1 MRPSFLDHNDGQ
13 REWNRRMETLPHRIM
28 VAYLKYH
35 SITLV
40 MRLYEHIASKI
51 YTEEKVDKLTMDTF
65 EAAKRGSARTGKSK
79 ELGSEMLRVCWNA
92 NIISFLADYSVH
104 QVILAYAYYAYIRE
118 QRRKIKN
125 GGGDNDSE
133 STIHGGSVALSFVR
147 KSTLLALSRGV
158 CLGFASLGGALGST
172 VWPGWGTLAG
182 SNIGDTIG
190 FSLMEDVM
198 ERPSPSHE

>member
-1 MRPSFLDHNDGQ
+1 
-13 REWNRRMETLPHRIM
+13 MEALPHRIM

-40 MRLYEHIASKI
+40 MRLYEHIAAKMYS
-51 YTEEKVDKLTMDTF
+51 EEKVDKLTMDTF

-104 QVILAYAYYAYIRE
+104 QIILAYAYYAYIRE

-133 STIHGGSVALSFVR
+133 SAIHGGSVALSFVR

-158 CLGFASLGGALGST
+158 CLGFASIGGALGST

-182 SNIGDTIG
+182 SNIGDTVG

-198 ERPSPSHE
+198 ERPSPSLD